1 MANIINKLNEIGE
14 CASEDKRLMTLFSDI
29 RNYRDNKVKEGGDY
43 VCGFYGSK
51 KSYTNGFIRVNCDTG
66 NVITKNTPNEFSYSP
81 YCTITNNNYIN
92 KNYDMEHKYVLLLN
106 KKPTFYYNDNS
117 KLSNIDVSVYRKEKC

>member
-1 MANIINKLNEIGE
+1 MAKLINKLNEIGE
-14 CASEDKRLMTLFSDI
+14 CAREDKRLITLFSDV

-66 NVITKNTPNEFSYSP
+66 DVITKNTPNEFSYSP
-81 YCTITNNNYIN
+81 YCNIINNNQINPYI
-92 KNYDMEHKYVLLLN
+92 MEHKYVLLLN